1 MFGLLFSESPQMA
14 FSLVVKVDH
23 LFIEDFGMPASEM
36 FSTFDYTPIAAASL
50 AQVHRAVT
58 HDGKVVAVKVR
69 GRSGVAGIQNRREFC
84 NYRWA
89 ESVSKMQILLHL

>member
-1 MFGLLFSESPQMA
+1 MA
-14 FSLVVKVDH
+14 FFLVVKVDH

-58 HDGKVVAVKVR
+58 HDGKVVAVKV
-69 GRSGVAGIQNRREFC
+69 S
-84 NYRWA
+84 
-89 ESVSKMQILLHL
+89 